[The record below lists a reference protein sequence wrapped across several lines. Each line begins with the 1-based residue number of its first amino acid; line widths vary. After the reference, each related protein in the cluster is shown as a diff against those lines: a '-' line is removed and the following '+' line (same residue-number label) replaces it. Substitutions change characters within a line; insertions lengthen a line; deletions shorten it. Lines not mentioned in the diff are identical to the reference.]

1 MTYIC
6 IPRVKIEPESVMLN
20 MLAEKI
26 VLSAI
31 NAEHLA
37 YCPSMDLIALATI
50 DEQVHVHRLNGQRVF
65 GVANKQSEAKIKGV
79 QWKPNGK
86 A

>member
-1 MTYIC
+1 M
-6 IPRVKIEPESVMLN
+6 ESESGMLN

-26 VLSAI
+26 VSSTI

-37 YCPSMDLIALATI
+37 YCPTMDLIALATI

-65 GVANKQSEAKIKGV
+65 GVISKQPKAKIKGV
-79 QWKPNGK
+79 KWKPNGK
-86 A
+86 AECSFASL